1 VPIVS
6 QIASEVSLEP
16 LNPSQDVLVIQHHGE
31 FVVISVS
38 PVVESLDFTLG
49 DILAET
55 ILNTLR
61 TSEQPMVVVDLTGVE
76 LFGSMFLSVLL
87 RCWKA
92 CVTRGGMMV
101 LCGAGDR
108 VRELLKIVRLD
119 VLWPI
124 YKTRDEAMTALTA
137 D

>member
-1 VPIVS
+1 
-6 QIASEVSLEP
+6 LKT
-16 LNPSQDVLVIQHHGE
+16 LNPQDDVLVIQHQGE
-31 FVVISVS
+31 FVIVSVN
-38 PVVESLDFTLG
+38 PLVEGLDHTLG
-49 DILAET
+49 DTLAE
-55 ILNTLR
+55 IVLGAVR
-61 TSEQPMVVVDLTGVE
+61 TQEHPLAIVDLTGVE

-101 LCGAGDR
+101 LCGVGER

-124 YKTRDEAMTALTA
+124 YDSSDAAMRALSSN
-137 D
+137 